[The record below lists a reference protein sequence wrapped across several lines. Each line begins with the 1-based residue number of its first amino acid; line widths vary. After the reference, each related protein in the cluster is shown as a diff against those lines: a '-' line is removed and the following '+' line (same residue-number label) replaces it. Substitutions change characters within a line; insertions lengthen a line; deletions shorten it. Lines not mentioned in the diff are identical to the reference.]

1 MGYAVSIGLLG
12 YGIFIYGFMSLYLNH
27 VNNRRRAG
35 KEDHKI
41 AGMSEEEINALGDRS
56 PRFMYTI

>member
-1 MGYAVSIGLLG
+1 MSIALLG
-12 YGIFIYGFMSLYLNH
+12 YGVFIYSFLSLYYRH
-27 VNNRRRAG
+27 VNMRRKAG

-41 AGMSEEEINALGDRS
+41 VGMTEAEINALGDRS